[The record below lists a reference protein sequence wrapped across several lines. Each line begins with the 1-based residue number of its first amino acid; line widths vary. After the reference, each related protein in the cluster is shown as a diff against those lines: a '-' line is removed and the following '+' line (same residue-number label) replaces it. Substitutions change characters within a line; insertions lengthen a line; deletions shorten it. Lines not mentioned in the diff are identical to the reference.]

1 MDMLAFERIAD
12 RPGFEVVDRL
22 EQQRYR
28 VHTPDRVDLDPVA
41 TDAFRFPV
49 GEAAS
54 FETGS
59 LELPT
64 VVGVYIRD
72 GEGTMVTEVEHLE
85 SVSLPEDTYIL
96 ELSTQLKTYIE
107 VESSLAVDTD
117 LTQTRIDFGSAARVH
132 IGVRS
137 RHERPAATVTTPPE
151 PHDVMAA
158 LETFGSALKT
168 LDPER
173 SYPTLRGHPPAV
185 ELGDDLHVPDGVGAP
200 ETGITLEVPPNFE
213 SILPIAPLAFY
224 LGASVAPGPT
234 PKLVTDTG
242 FEYILD
248 GPRGYETVVAETLQ
262 QVFFFDCLTRTE
274 GYYEIDLHERAQVEP
289 LVDLDFAAMYDASL
303 AEQVAAYLEVPF
315 GVVEDHLPDWR
326 LTTHVEPTAET
337 LEQLPF
343 VIDDLAVVK
352 TVGGGHVT
360 PSQPSVG
367 ATEALARDD
376 TFTRSAANPSGDTVT
391 RSADQSSTGTDASYV
406 QPDAEGTVEHAWI
419 GDRIPIGASKLTQ
432 AAFENRLER
441 DATDGDI
448 TITIVVND
456 PRMEAEGDVVDEA
469 YGDRDEL
476 PFDVSVHRETTVDE
490 LREVLTQ
497 REGYLHYIGHTEHDG
512 FECADGK
519 LDAATLEETS
529 VDAFLLNACNSYH
542 QGLNLIE
549 AGAIGGI
556 VTLVDIINEGAVRMG
571 ESIAR
576 LLNAGFP
583 LRASLTIAR
592 DESVQGGQ
600 YIVVGDGGTTL
611 TQADGRTPVLFD
623 LVQSG
628 NQQYDLEIQTHVTD
642 HAGLGS
648 VYMPHL
654 TDVGQYYLSSGV
666 IDRFQVERDE
676 LAEFLARAE
685 VPVRKGGSLDWSVA
699 VATDL
704 EGQ

>member
-1 MDMLAFERIAD
+1 MLAFERIAD

-352 TVGGGHVT
+352 TVGGGQVT

-583 LRASLTIAR
+583 LRQSLTIAR
-592 DESVQGGQ
+592 KESVQGGQ
-600 YIVVGDGGTTL
+600 YIVVGDGGMTL
-611 TQADGRTPVLFD
+611 AQPAGRTPLLFD
-623 LVQSG
+623 ISPSSQG
-628 NQQYDLEIQTHVTD
+628 FEIDIGTFVTD

-648 VYMPHL
+648 VFMPYLSH
-654 TDVGQYYLSSGV
+654 VEQYYLSSGT
-666 IDRFQVERDE
+666 IDTFEVGFEE
-676 LAEFLARAE
+676 LSEFLALADS
-685 VPVRKGGSLDWSVA
+685 PVRIDGELRWSSDLDLDEVIF
-699 VATDL
+699 
-704 EGQ
+704 